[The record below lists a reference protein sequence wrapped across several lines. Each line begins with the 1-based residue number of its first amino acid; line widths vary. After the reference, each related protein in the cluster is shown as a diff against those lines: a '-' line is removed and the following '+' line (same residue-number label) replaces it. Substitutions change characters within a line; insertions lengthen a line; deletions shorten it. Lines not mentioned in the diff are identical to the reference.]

1 MKFRKYGADFQYSTD
16 SAPPTSS
23 AMPFRATK
31 PSRSSAVGGAGWSVR
46 SMSMSAVPDTGTL
59 GPAHDLAQQLLDLVL
74 GCLRIA
80 AGHGQAP
87 EVGERRLET
96 PRGSVVAWL
105 FEEVDG
111 ADEVGVVIVAG
122 QLALFCEGEHLV
134 RRRREQKDLDV
145 LGGEEVVG
153 KLADLA
159 LRVGLRPFEE
169 MLEPLELV
177 EDDEVRFEAVDADLG
192 EFAAERADD
201 GESPPVLLGVELRA
215 PVQLVDQLAEVRHDP
230 RPADSGPELL
240 RHRCVGERLGVVEA
254 SADRIPSPLVDV
266 HSEDALQGVPL
277 GTSAFHHW
285 LKQPV
290 EEGAL
295 FDASAAMALVERGA
309 RREGDEVHRLAA
321 IGHLSG

>member
-1 MKFRKYGADFQYSTD
+1 MKLRKYGADFQYSTD

-31 PSRSSAVGGAGWSVR
+31 PEQVLGGGWCGLVGSFDEHVGRSRHRA
-46 SMSMSAVPDTGTL
+46 L

-74 GCLRIA
+74 GCLRVS

-122 QLALFCEGEHLV
+122 QLSLFCEGEHLV

-153 KLADLA
+153 QLADLA
-159 LRVGLRPFEE
+159 LRIGLRPFEE

-192 EFAAERADD
+192 EFATKGADD
-201 GESPPVLLGVELRA
+201 GEPPPVLLGVELRA
-215 PVQLVDQLAEVRHDP
+215 PVQLVDQFAEVR
-230 RPADSGPELL
+230 R
-240 RHRCVGERLGVVEA
+240 
-254 SADRIPSPLVDV
+254 
-266 HSEDALQGVPL
+266 
-277 GTSAFHHW
+277 
-285 LKQPV
+285 
-290 EEGAL
+290 
-295 FDASAAMALVERGA
+295 
-309 RREGDEVHRLAA
+309 
-321 IGHLSG
+321 